1 MWTVLGKLV
10 IRSHLAIQAFWAFAA
25 AWVMKHQRLAVQ
37 LLAGV
42 LTVFLLFQL
51 LNRPEPAPADGKL
64 QQQLTVYQEQ
74 AEKATAYADSVAKV
88 VAKRDRQVGRLEREI
103 GRLKAQIPDSAETD
117 SLRAEADSLF
127 AVLSDSVK
135 GAYRVIPVQQ
145 ALIVRQ
151 DSTIRF
157 QVRVIA
163 KQDTALVKKDTT
175 IVDLRRSRDSLASVL
190 RVRPEPPKPVRLLGI
205 FPAPNRKQ
213 SAVIGAFAGTI
224 FTAWLLR

>member
-1 MWTVLGKLV
+1 MWTVLAKLV
-10 IRSHLAIQAFWAFAA
+10 IRSHLALQALGAFVA

-42 LTVFLLFQL
+42 LTVVLLFQL
-51 LNRPEPAPADGKL
+51 FKRSEPTDNTL
-64 QQQLTVYQEQ
+64 QQQLTVYEEQ
-74 AEKATAYADSVAKV
+74 ARKATAYADSVAKV
-88 VAKRDRQVGRLEREI
+88 VAKRDRHVGRLEREI
-103 GRLKAQIPDSAETD
+103 GRLKGQIPDSAETD

-145 ALIVRQ
+145 ALIIRQ
-151 DSTIRF
+151 DSTIRL

-163 KQDTALVKKDTT
+163 KQDTTLVKQDTT
-175 IVDLRRSRDSLASVL
+175 IVDLRRSRDSLAAVL
-190 RVRPEPPKPVRLLGI
+190 RIRPEAPKPVKLLGI

-213 SAVIGAFAGTI
+213 SAVAGVFAGTLL
-224 FTAWLLR
+224 TAWLLK